1 MRGKPADDHLA
12 RRVIP
17 EKVEAEAIAGFSAVA
32 LFQVPVQFDAP
43 LSHPDEIRV
52 ALFPG
57 AVPSEG
63 LLFFYAE
70 FLAALIKRLPEV
82 RSAVPAH
89 GNIVVAQEQKGLVD
103 DRNVL
108 VFRVLRAP

>member
-1 MRGKPADDHLA
+1 MRGKPADDSLA

-17 EKVEAEAIAGFSAVA
+17 EKVEAEAIAGFAAVS
-32 LFQVPVQFDAP
+32 LFQVPVEFDAP
-43 LSHPDEIRV
+43 LSHPDEIGI

-57 AVPSEG
+57 AVPSER

-70 FLAALIKRLPEV
+70 FLTALIKRLPEF

-89 GNIVVAQEQKGLVD
+89 RIPCTRHRPRPPGA
-103 DRNVL
+103 
-108 VFRVLRAP
+108 